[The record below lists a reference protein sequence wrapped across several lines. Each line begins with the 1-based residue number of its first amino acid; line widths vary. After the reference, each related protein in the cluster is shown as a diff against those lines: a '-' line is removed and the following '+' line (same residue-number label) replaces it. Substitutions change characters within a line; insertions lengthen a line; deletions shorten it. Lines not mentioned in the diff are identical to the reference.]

1 MIRLNL
7 RSFRDLPDDTMT
19 ATVVPQMTTTMT
31 MASMAEKSKKKKEPM
46 KSPIED
52 TVERMLRIR
61 WLVCLGALLPGAGC
75 YFVVA
80 YTYVFQFEKV
90 SNFTECKECPN
101 LNITL
106 PPVSYSIGIWSPQK
120 YIWMMIMFIH
130 LPPRLAFLTLYRRLF
145 LISAPKSQWY
155 SRINYIYMLTL
166 WAEPFGLILVS
177 VVDINGGFIL
187 HALGF
192 AIWIICFN
200 FNMLFNILLHHFGGC
215 RDVHDRMETTWRIKC
230 VIFLIGYFCAI
241 STPITYPYFTAHC
254 SPFAYNLFS
263 LAELI
268 EVGCN
273 SIFYAIAYFEFPKTR
288 ITIGIK
294 SVQRNL
300 DQLDKM
306 APALPHKD
314 AV

>member
-1 MIRLNL
+1 
-7 RSFRDLPDDTMT
+7 MT

-31 MASMAEKSKKKKEPM
+31 MASMVEKSKKKKEPM

-101 LNITL
+101 MNITL

-177 VVDINGGFIL
+177 VVDINGGFVL

-230 VIFLIGYFCAI
+230 VIFLVGYFCAI

-254 SPFAYNLFS
+254 SPFGRIKVVVLSHPHDFLLAYNLFS

-300 DQLDKM
+300 NELDKM